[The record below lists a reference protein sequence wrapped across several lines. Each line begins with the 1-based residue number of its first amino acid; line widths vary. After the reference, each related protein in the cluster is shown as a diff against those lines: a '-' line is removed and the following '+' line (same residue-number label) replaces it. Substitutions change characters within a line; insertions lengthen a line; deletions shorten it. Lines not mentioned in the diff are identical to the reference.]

1 MIQNDVIK
9 LKSVVEYLNRVNSRL
24 VVTKFIT
31 AC

>member
-9 LKSVVEYLNRVNSRL
+9 IKSVVEYLNRVNSPL